1 MVANIRVSFVLCGLL
16 LLAGATEGLSQQ
28 FTGNIRG
35 AVRDADGV
43 IPGVTVA
50 LINEG
55 TNVARDTVT
64 NEAGEYNFPAIPP
77 ASYTIRTS
85 LTGYKTYE
93 RRGIRIAT
101 QQFVTIDLLLEVGAV
116 NESITVTGDAPLIE
130 TSNASHGVVLS
141 RDILESMPSPG
152 RNAFLIA
159 TLVPTVNWQA
169 DPRWNRQQDQI
180 CASQISLGGG
190 GVRANNYVLDGVP
203 ISEMQGRPVLH
214 PSMEAIDD
222 IKVQVH
228 TFDAE
233 MGRTGGGVFN
243 STARSGTNVF
253 HGSGFYQTRP
263 VWGSALPYFA
273 EKRGDTKESTGLNES
288 FYRLWGGAVGG
299 PIIKNRTFFW
309 TSTEGYRTRVLQE
322 RASTLPSSKQRIG
335 DFSTTTRGGAPV
347 RIFNPYCRAGSVN
360 ARCPATGTGSL
371 ATGGEF
377 TGAVIPRTH
386 PAANP
391 VAFKMAS
398 YWPTPAQLNEN
409 SLPNDNITQSV
420 QDVGDMWTFKG
431 EHKFTDNWSLSGL
444 FVYNRTI
451 EEGRGPFAEGLSWLD
466 GSNYLVRHPKV
477 FVLNNTNVLNN
488 TTVLSLR
495 YGFTSFPDG
504 RYCVGGAPGQGCF
517 EDGLASLGFSQ
528 TFLNSV
534 DDTAAKLFP
543 LLSFQNYTNV
553 GQSLNTAPIDW
564 GGPYAINAA
573 LTKLAGRHSL
583 KFGADF
589 RELFVKTTLL
599 SETAGRYTFQD
610 LFTSGPGRVGGY
622 DFASFLIG
630 APSTGSIS
638 YDRGDGKYF
647 TRYWGAYAH
656 DDWRVNSK
664 LTVNYGL
671 RIEHEDGLREEND
684 RITVGFDSSAT
695 NAQMQ
700 AIEAAARSNGY
711 AGPAF
716 KGGLLYAGVDGA
728 NNYQG
733 DPPAVKL
740 SPRFGATWAV
750 TDTTVVR
757 GGYGLF
763 WAPWQYVQTGHATIG
778 FTRTNEMAQSA
789 AESEV
794 PLTSLENP
802 FPGGLVAPTGS
813 SVGIL
818 TGLGGDIEFVDQTK
832 GAPKVHQ
839 YALDVQRQLPHQLAV
854 SVAYMGSTGVDIGFG
869 GSTQVPIELNQ
880 INPDTLPRDAN
891 GRWNAAALRQSVPNP
906 FFGVAGMG
914 ELGRRPTILA
924 GQLLRPYP
932 QYGNVSM
939 LQTTEGGRRKY
950 NAVITRLVKRMD
962 NVWGGHFSYTWSR
975 LRDNQWGEL
984 STFVNRSATPQNYY
998 DLDAEYGVSV
1008 IDTPHRVTLAPMVR
1022 IPGPSG
1028 SLARTLLGDWNV
1040 SAMVEFVS
1048 GPPIAAYNTSSSE
1061 ANLGLFGGL
1070 QRLNPTDQ
1078 PVDTTGS
1085 QAERIA
1091 TADHPNAAW
1100 INRDAYVSPG
1110 VGAYG
1115 TLARLD
1121 TRTRH
1126 PFRRN
1131 VDLVVTKGFE
1141 LRSTNRAEIRFE
1153 FLNLTN
1159 NPMFAGTGTNFGA
1172 PDFGRIT
1179 TTRAYSRITQVSMR
1193 YTF

>member
-1 MVANIRVSFVLCGLL
+1 VTDGFG
-16 LLAGATEGLSQQ
+16 QQ

-35 AVRDADGV
+35 AVRDADGI

-50 LINEG
+50 LVNEA
-55 TNVARDTVT
+55 TSVSRETVT
-64 NEAGEYNFPAIPP
+64 NASGEYNFPAIPP
-77 ASYTIRTS
+77 ATYTIRAS
-85 LTGYKTYE
+85 ISGYKGYE
-93 RRGIRIAT
+93 RRGVRIAT
-101 QQFVTIDLLLEVGAV
+101 QQFVTIDLLMEVGTVA
-116 NESITVTGDAPLIE
+116 ESITVTGEAPLIE
-130 TSNASHGVVLS
+130 TSTASQGTVLS
-141 RDILESMPSPG
+141 RDMLESMPSPG
-152 RNAFLIA
+152 RNAFLVA

-203 ISEMQGRPVLH
+203 ISEMQGRPVVH
-214 PSMEAIDD
+214 PTMEAIDD

-243 STARSGTNVF
+243 TTARSGTNIF

-273 EKRGDTKESTGLNES
+273 EKRGDTKESTGLDS
-288 FYRLWGGAVGG
+288 SYYRLWGGAIGG
-299 PIIKNRTFFW
+299 PIVKNRTFFW
-309 TSTEGYRTRVLQE
+309 TSTEGYRTRQLSE
-322 RASTLPSSKQRIG
+322 RSSTLPSARQRVG
-335 DFSTTTRGGAPV
+335 DFSTTTRGGVPV
-347 RIFNPYCRAGSVN
+347 RIFNPYCRAGVVS
-360 ARCPATGTGSL
+360 AKCPATGTGSL

-377 TGAVIPRTH
+377 TGAIIPTTH

-398 YWPTPAQLNEN
+398 YWPLPAQGNEN
-409 SLPNDNITQSV
+409 SLSNDNITQSI

-444 FVYNRTI
+444 FLYNRTI
-451 EEGRGPFAEGLSWLD
+451 EEGRGNFAEGLSYLD

-504 RYCVGGAPGQGCF
+504 RYCVGGAPGEGCF
-517 EDGLASLGFSQ
+517 EDGLASLGFNQ
-528 TFLNSV
+528 TFINSV
-534 DDTAAKLFP
+534 DATAAKLFP
-543 LLSFQNYTNV
+543 LLSFQNFTNV
-553 GQSLNTAPIDW
+553 GQGLNTAPIDW
-564 GGPYAINAA
+564 GGPYAVNAA
-573 LTKLAGRHSL
+573 LTKLVGRHSL
-583 KFGADF
+583 KFGADL

-599 SETAGRYTFQD
+599 SETAGRYSFQD
-610 LFTSGPGRVGGY
+610 LFTAGPGRVGGY
-622 DFASFLIG
+622 DFASFLVG

-638 YDRGDGKYF
+638 HDRGDGKYY

-656 DDWRVNSK
+656 DDWRANARFT
-664 LTVNYGL
+664 LNYGL
-671 RIEHEDGLREEND
+671 RIEHEDGLREENN
-684 RITVGFDSSAT
+684 RITVGFDPTAT
-695 NAQMQ
+695 NSELQ
-700 AIEAAARSNGY
+700 AIEAAARRNGY

-716 KGGLLYAGVDGA
+716 RGGLLYAGENGA
-728 NNYQG
+728 NTYQG
-733 DPPAVKL
+733 DPPAIKL
-740 SPRFGATWAV
+740 SPRFGATWALN
-750 TDTTVVR
+750 DNTVLR

-763 WAPWQYVQTGHATIG
+763 WAPWQYIQTGHGTIG

-789 AESEV
+789 VESEV
-794 PLTSLENP
+794 PLISLDNP
-802 FPGGLVAPTGS
+802 FPGGLVPPTAS
-813 SVGIL
+813 RLGIL
-818 TGLGGDIEFVDQTK
+818 TGLGGDIEFVDQNK
-832 GAPKVHQ
+832 GGPKVHQ
-839 YALDVQRQLPHQLAV
+839 YAIDVQRQLPAQMAV
-854 SVAYMGSTGVDIGFG
+854 SLAYMGSTGVDIGYG

-880 INPDTLPRDAN
+880 IDPSTLPRDAN
-891 GRWNAAALRQSVPNP
+891 GRWDAAALRRSVPNP

-914 ELGRRPTILA
+914 ELASRPTILA

-932 QYGNVSM
+932 QFGNVSM
-939 LQTTEGGRRKY
+939 VQTTDGGRQNY
-950 NAVITRLVKRMD
+950 NAVIARLVKRMGD
-962 NVWGGHFSYTWSR
+962 VWGGQFSYTWSR

-984 STFVNRSATPQNYY
+984 STFVNRTATPQNYY

-1008 IDTPHRVTLAPMVR
+1008 IDTPHRVTLSPIVR
-1022 IPGPSG
+1022 IPGPSTG
-1028 SLARTLLGDWNV
+1028 VSGVLLGDWNL

-1048 GPPIAAYNTSSSE
+1048 GPPIAAYNASASE
-1061 ANLGLFGGL
+1061 TNLGLFGGL

-1078 PVDTTGS
+1078 AIDTPGS
-1085 QAERIA
+1085 QADRIA
-1091 TADHPNAAW
+1091 TADHPAAAW
-1100 INRDAYVSPG
+1100 IDRGAFANPG

-1115 TLARLD
+1115 TLPRLD

-1131 VDLVVTKGFE
+1131 VDLVATKGFG
-1141 LRSTNRAEIRFE
+1141 LTGTQRAEIRFE

-1159 NPMFAGTGTNFGA
+1159 NPMFAGTATNFGA
-1172 PDFGRIT
+1172 QNFGQIT
-1179 TTRAYSRITQVSMR
+1179 TTRGYSRITQVTMR